1 MGWDMMGPSRA
12 RVSTPGR
19 VRKDNVRFCKVS
31 MISAAIFFI
40 FSLLRQNF
48 CSNYILTLGLILP
61 VCIICLKY
69 CCMLNMDVGIQLHC
83 DHFAL
88 PVDSNVHRWLG
99 CPKP

>member
-40 FSLLRQNF
+40 FSPVAPKFLFKLHFNLGFYSVCMHNMSKVLLHAK
-48 CSNYILTLGLILP
+48 Y
-61 VCIICLKY
+61 VCGNSASL
-69 CCMLNMDVGIQLHC
+69 
-83 DHFAL
+83 
-88 PVDSNVHRWLG
+88 
-99 CPKP
+99 